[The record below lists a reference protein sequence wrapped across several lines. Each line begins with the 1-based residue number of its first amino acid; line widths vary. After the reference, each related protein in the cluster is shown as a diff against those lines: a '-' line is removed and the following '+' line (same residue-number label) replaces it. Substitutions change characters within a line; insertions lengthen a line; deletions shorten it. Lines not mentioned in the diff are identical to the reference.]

1 MAAAKAITFD
11 FESGLSSV
19 VVEGDS
25 EIIVKALRSEDESF
39 ATLGH
44 LISTANCLWMPFVL
58 SLSHTCRLGNF

>member
-1 MAAAKAITFD
+1 MAAAKAITFA

-39 ATLGH
+39 ATFGQI
-44 LISTANCLWMPFVL
+44 ISTAKL
-58 SLSHTCRLGNF
+58 SMDAFCSISFSILVD